1 MYGICAA
8 RLVFYKEA
16 MADTAIP
23 GMYPAPGDVIAGKYR
38 IDRIL
43 GEGGMGA
50 VARATH
56 LLTRSAV
63 ALKFMS
69 PMIVRVDGAVERFLR
84 EGQAAARIRSDH
96 VVQIFDVDKLP
107 GGAPYIAMEC
117 MEGIDLEQLLAGYKD
132 RSVGGTERT
141 RELFPFDRAIHIT
154 LHILR
159 ALQAAHGVGIVHR
172 DMKPSNCFLVTRDGD
187 PDFVKILDFGISKV
201 SDGNK
206 PSATK
211 TNVTLGTPLYMA
223 PEQGIAPKEVDAR
236 SDLYAVGSM
245 LYEMIAGWAPFM
257 PESGELAEILYK
269 VFTAEAPPLAQKRAG
284 LPDGFAEVVHKA
296 LQRKQVDRYPSAL
309 AFAEALAPFAA
320 ELDLRVIDA
329 MRTYVPPSRSDH
341 DDLALTAPIDAF
353 ERLGT
358 RSDAPNAGAMTQALA
373 SRTMNVVPPAAKLP
387 KSTLQ
392 VVQTPGA
399 RTALM
404 ASGTQ
409 TPIAVAQDAE
419 SEAPAKKRSF
429 APALIALLCGSVLV
443 VGIAWLR
450 SDRAGANAGAGG
462 ATNQTASSANP
473 VVATSSAPANAIA
486 SGAASHEPVAAT
498 ATAPATSTATT
509 TATAA
514 PSTTSAS
521 GAAKVNSMHNAGNS
535 VNGPTGTK
543 PSVNILSTSQTIKK
557 Q

>member
-1 MYGICAA
+1 
-8 RLVFYKEA
+8 

-141 RELFPFDRAIHIT
+141 RELFPLDRAIHIT

-172 DMKPSNCFLVTRDGD
+172 DMKPSNCFLITRDGD

-201 SDGNK
+201 TDGNK

-245 LYEMIAGWAPFM
+245 LYEMIAGHAPFL

-269 VFTAEAPPLAQKRAG
+269 VFTAEAPPLAEKRAG
-284 LPDGFAEVVHKA
+284 LPEGLVEAVHKA
-296 LQRKQVDRYPSAL
+296 LQRKQVDRYQSAL

-320 ELDLRVIDA
+320 ESDLRVIDA
-329 MRTYVPPSRSDH
+329 MRTYIAPARSDH

-409 TPIAVAQDAE
+409 TPIAVAQDE
-419 SEAPAKKRSF
+419 ETDPPAKKRSF
-429 APALIALLCGSVLV
+429 APALIALLVGSVLV
-443 VGIAWLR
+443 VGVAWVR
-450 SDRAGANAGAGG
+450 SDRAATNPKMGG
-462 ATNQTASSANP
+462 AASQPASSDSV
-473 VVATSSAPANAIA
+473 VVATSSAATNAMA
-486 SGAASHEPVAAT
+486 TGAASHEPVAAT
-498 ATAPATSTATT
+498 ATAPAATATATT
-509 TATAA
+509 TPPTTAA
-514 PSTTSAS
+514 PSATGSNAVPKTNAVH
-521 GAAKVNSMHNAGNS
+521 GANNGTHNS
-535 VNGPTGTK
+535 TGTR
-543 PSVNILSTSQTIKK
+543 PVNILSSSQTIKN